1 MEHIAKHD
9 SISFKVRLA
18 GERHVFR
25 APGTTERDLWI
36 PTLKATAAATRSE
49 KEKIIRSKGYEEELH
64 SRSMFSSPCWVEQ
77 S

>member
-36 PTLKATAAATRSE
+36 PTLKATAAAARSE
-49 KEKIIRSKGYEEELH
+49 KEKIIRSKGYEELR